1 MQADIEY
8 VHEKQRL
15 ENYRF
20 ETVELGG
27 QIAKPDRI
35 RRMIPI
41 FESGRFYLPKSLWR
55 VTLEGRREELVTT
68 FVEQGVQAVPGGGA
82 RRYVRCDL
90 TDLRCGHWRNMA
102 PRYRKKRAA
111 GPLCAGAAPAAQMV
125 AVGGVK
131 KRQSNS
137 VCRAASESPR
147 RSSICGAGCGP
158 DASMIACAGIA
169 R

>member
-90 TDLRCGHWRNMA
+90 ADLRSRDWHDMA
-102 PRYRKKRAA
+102 LRCRK
-111 GPLCAGAAPAAQMV
+111 
-125 AVGGVK
+125 
-131 KRQSNS
+131 
-137 VCRAASESPR
+137 
-147 RSSICGAGCGP
+147 
-158 DASMIACAGIA
+158 
-169 R
+169 

>member
-82 RRYVRCDL
+82 LRYVRCAL
-90 TDLRCGHWRNMA
+90 ADLRSRDWHDMA
-102 PRYRKKRAA
+102 LRCRK
-111 GPLCAGAAPAAQMV
+111 
-125 AVGGVK
+125 
-131 KRQSNS
+131 
-137 VCRAASESPR
+137 
-147 RSSICGAGCGP
+147 
-158 DASMIACAGIA
+158 
-169 R
+169 